1 MDGHDLR
8 TLRIQWLREQI
19 ALLGQEPVL
28 FSTSILENVMM
39 GREDATRKE
48 AIAACAAV
56 NADTFIS
63 GLPEGYDTQVMLHSF
78 VAL

>member
-28 FSTSILENVMM
+28 FASSILENVMM